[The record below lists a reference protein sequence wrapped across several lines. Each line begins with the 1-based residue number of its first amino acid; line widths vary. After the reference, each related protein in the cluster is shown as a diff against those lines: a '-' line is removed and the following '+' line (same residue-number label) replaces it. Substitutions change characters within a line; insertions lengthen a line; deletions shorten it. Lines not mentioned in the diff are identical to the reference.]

1 MLPLILGA
9 LAWKIIQN
17 LQNQGAGSPA
27 DPALA
32 VPQVH
37 HPSGPANAIAAAS
50 PAIPF
55 ASPVTRI
62 PGPIPSSAGLPL
74 AGPPLP
80 PLSALIDMPF
90 VAGIPDPE
98 AVLAVQINPRPHTM
112 QYGPTVGTGRRISDF
127 PGR

>member
-9 LAWKIIQN
+9 LAARAIHL

-37 HPSGPANAIAAAS
+37 RPGGPINAVAAPS
-50 PAIPF
+50 PAVPF
-55 ASPVTRI
+55 AAPVTRI
-62 PGPIPSSAGLPL
+62 PGPIPSSAGLPIS
-74 AGPPLP
+74 GPPLP
-80 PLSALIDMPF
+80 PLSELTPMPF
-90 VAGIPDPE
+90 VADIPHPD
-98 AVLAVQINPRPHTM
+98 AVLAVQINPRTHAL
-112 QYGPTVGTGRRISDF
+112 QYGPTVGGGQPSDF